1 MCLQMKSSHSNKCWH
16 FYVPEFV
23 AVAPCIASQVP
34 RHPEVERQ
42 PLSASGHRP
51 CPWSFRPGWP
61 SVEWQISLWH
71 VEEFAPRSFPCRWDG
86 RRWPAVNFINILRAA
101 FTPLA
106 PKSVRIQ
113 SSCQYLFT
121 LLGPTGAK
129 AARRTMMKLTPAVNF
144 INILRAAFAPI
155 LFCQKI
161 KSQSII
167 REKLHKTREMVMKL
181 TSVVNFP
188 IISQSTFVPIFFQGK
203 SAKENT

>member
-1 MCLQMKSSHSNKCWH
+1 
-16 FYVPEFV
+16 
-23 AVAPCIASQVP
+23 
-34 RHPEVERQ
+34 
-42 PLSASGHRP
+42 
-51 CPWSFRPGWP
+51 
-61 SVEWQISLWH
+61 
-71 VEEFAPRSFPCRWDG
+71 
-86 RRWPAVNFINILRAA
+86 
-101 FTPLA
+101 
-106 PKSVRIQ
+106 
-113 SSCQYLFT
+113 
-121 LLGPTGAK
+121 LGPTGAK